1 MSLICGTMF
10 MNPFFAV
17 RYHHGFGTFS
27 KESGAWLAV

>member
-17 RYHHGFGTFS
+17 RYHGLGTFS